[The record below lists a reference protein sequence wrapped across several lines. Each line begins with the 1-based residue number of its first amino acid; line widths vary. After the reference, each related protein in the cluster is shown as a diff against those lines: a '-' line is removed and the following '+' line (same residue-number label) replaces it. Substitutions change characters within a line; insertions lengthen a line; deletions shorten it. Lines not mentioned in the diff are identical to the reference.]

1 MIPSSRLQESVT
13 LRFLLLFF
21 PRIVVLLGSVP
32 AWLVMVDHDYHFSY
46 EGQVDEVSFE
56 QELRT
61 SSYGQLPAEKQRI
74 VDSAIDGRTF
84 DFEDGGRSLPAF
96 VRRGDVYHQ
105 FDAGRAIDWTNPG
118 SVVPIAVGVVGV
130 LIVIEA
136 IQQECANL
144 GPAGY

>member
-1 MIPSSRLQESVT
+1 
-13 LRFLLLFF
+13 
-21 PRIVVLLGSVP
+21 
-32 AWLVMVDHDYHFSY
+32 MVDHDYHFSY

-105 FDAGRAIDWTNPG
+105 FDSRRAIDWTNPG
-118 SVVPIAVGVVGV
+118 SFVPIAVGVVGV
-130 LIVIEA
+130 LIVIEV